1 MKILILGGTGE
12 AVELAEALTARRHR
26 VTTSLA
32 GRTSQPHVPKG
43 KLHVG
48 NFGGIEGLTK
58 FLRDGRFDYLID
70 ATHPFAAQMS
80 AHAVE
85 AAAAAGMPLLRL
97 ERAPWTEPAR
107 GAWRHARDEVE
118 AARHLPASA
127 TVFLTIGRQH
137 LKPFIA
143 RTDCRFL
150 LRSIEAPEK
159 PLPENFVLQPG
170 RPPFTLPN
178 ELSLLRHFAISHLV
192 AKNSG
197 GSQTAAKLEAAHLLK
212 VHVVM
217 IDRPVLAPAPTAAGV
232 DAVLETIDHAP
243 ASARRF
249 RFFP

>member
-12 AVELAEALTARRHR
+12 AVELAEALASRRHR

-32 GRTSQPHVPKG
+32 GRTTQPHVPKG
-43 KLHVG
+43 RLHVG
-48 NFGGIEGLTK
+48 NFGGIEGLAK

-80 AHAVE
+80 AHAVK
-85 AAAAAGMPLLRL
+85 AAAAAGTPLLRL
-97 ERAPWTEPAR
+97 ERAPWPEPAR
-107 GAWRHARDEVE
+107 GAWHHARDEGD
-118 AARHLPASA
+118 AARHLPPSS

-137 LKPFIA
+137 LKPFVA
-143 RTDCRFL
+143 RTDCRFV
-150 LRSIEAPEK
+150 LRSIEPPEK
-159 PLPENFVLQPG
+159 NLPENFVLQPG

-178 ELSLLRHFAISHLV
+178 ELALLRRFGISHLV

-197 GSQTAAKLEAAHLLK
+197 GAQTAAKLEAAHLLK

-217 IDRPVLAPAPTAAGV
+217 IDRPELPPAPSATSVAEV
-232 DAVLETIDHAP
+232 LDAIDQAP